1 MKKGSTFRGKP
12 IREAEYRGKKV
23 RYVAD
28 QLIVKL
34 KPQFRNDPEICKKIE
49 SALPLN
55 SSFQS
60 DFDELGMAVI
70 NLPESTD
77 LFEVAR
83 KLEEEDAILF
93 AEPTLM
99 DSGS

>member
-12 IREAEYRGKKV
+12 IREAEYKGKKV

-28 QLIVKL
+28 QLIVKV
-34 KPQFRNDPEICKKIE
+34 KPQLRNDPETRKKLM
-49 SALPLN
+49 SVLPPN
-55 SSFQS
+55 SSLQS

-83 KLEEEDAILF
+83 KLEEEEAILF
-93 AEPTLM
+93 AEPTLL